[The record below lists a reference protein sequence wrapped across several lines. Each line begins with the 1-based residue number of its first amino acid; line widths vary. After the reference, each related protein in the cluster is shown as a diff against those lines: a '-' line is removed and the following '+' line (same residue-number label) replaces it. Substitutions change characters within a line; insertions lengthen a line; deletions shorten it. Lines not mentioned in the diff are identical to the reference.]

1 MDPKNFLIVV
11 CVWSLSQIS
20 LIMKTKN
27 RCKTTRNLSSSSGGG
42 NKSIS
47 SKITPT
53 GPKVRTMLSRRVH
66 CCQSILTKVA
76 ILLVLLP
83 HMAQTKYARG
93 KTKKIPFYFLMV
105 SVCLPRCNNTEL
117 RLLFKVALLRWRDV
131 CVKTFA
137 QRVTSLT
144 LLFGCSLLVLLLVVV
159 VGTR

>member
-27 RCKTTRNLSSSSGGG
+27 RCKTTRNLSSSSGSGSGGG

-93 KTKKIPFYFLMV
+93 KTKKFPFIFWWCLCACRGVIIQSCACYSKSHCWGDEMYV
-105 SVCLPRCNNTEL
+105 SK
-117 RLLFKVALLRWRDV
+117 LLHK
-131 CVKTFA
+131 
-137 QRVTSLT
+137 
-144 LLFGCSLLVLLLVVV
+144 GLLV
-159 VGTR
+159 